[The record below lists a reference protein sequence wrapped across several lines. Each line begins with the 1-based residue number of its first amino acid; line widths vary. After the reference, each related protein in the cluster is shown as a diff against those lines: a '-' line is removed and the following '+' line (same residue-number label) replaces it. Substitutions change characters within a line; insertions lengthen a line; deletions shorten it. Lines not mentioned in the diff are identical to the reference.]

1 MGKSC
6 QGPQEV
12 GPSHLQKLVSL
23 HLLTMANHR
32 SVLPFVLLLLA
43 LSATEV
49 TSLRLLADLA
59 NAGGVGLGNCP
70 RSCLATC
77 QAANFASTTSCT
89 YTHVSRPFL
98 GISESVT
105 KACNVCY
112 PERASLPDNLLGGI
126 HQNLILIN
134 NKN

>member
-12 GPSHLQKLVSL
+12 GPSHLQEELVSC
-23 HLLTMANHR
+23 LLTMANHR

-49 TSLRLLADLA
+49 APLRLLANLA

-70 RSCLATC
+70 RSCFATC

-112 PERASLPDNLLGGI
+112 PGASVLAG
-126 HQNLILIN
+126 
-134 NKN
+134 